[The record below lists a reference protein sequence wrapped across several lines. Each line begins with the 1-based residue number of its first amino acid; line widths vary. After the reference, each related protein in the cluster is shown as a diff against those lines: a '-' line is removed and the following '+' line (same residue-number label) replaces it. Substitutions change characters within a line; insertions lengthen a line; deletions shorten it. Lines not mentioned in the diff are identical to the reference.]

1 MMMKMKFL
9 TSLALVSLLMGL
21 TMCQAKT
28 KTATKME
35 GKKIL
40 VVYYSW
46 SGNTRQMANYI
57 KEATGADVFELV
69 PQKAYTKDYNQCC
82 DDAKREIK
90 AGYKPALKAMPQDV
104 SKYDVIFVGSPCWW
118 STIAPPV
125 YTFLT
130 SFDLSGKTIVPFMTH
145 GGSGF
150 GKTISDLKKYCPK
163 STFLD
168 GKAIYGE
175 SIGTAQE
182 EVNEWIKAIGLN
194 K

>member
-1 MMMKMKFL
+1 MKFKFL
-9 TSLALVSLLMGL
+9 TSLTLLSLLSGL

-28 KTATKME
+28 KSNTKME

-46 SGNTRQMANYI
+46 SGNTRQMANDI
-57 KEATGADVFELV
+57 KDATGADVFELV
-69 PQKAYTKDYNQCC
+69 PQKAYATDYNQCC
-82 DDAKREIK
+82 ADAKKEIQ
-90 AGYKPALKAMPQDV
+90 AGYKPVLKALPTDV
-104 SKYDVIFVGSPCWW
+104 SKYDIIFVGSPCWW
-118 STIAPPV
+118 STIAPPI

-150 GKTISDLKKYCPK
+150 GRTVSDLKKYCPH
-163 STFLD
+163 SSFLE

-175 SIGTAQE
+175 SIGDAKT
-182 EVNEWIKAIGLN
+182 EVDKWIKAIGLS